1 MATVIQF
8 PNSKIKNTHPEL
20 SDDQRKDLLL
30 REKIDT
36 IENALE
42 YVTMESIAMVHR
54 LGFDITREDMVKD
67 ITIIVDGFRS
77 LMYRSSGM
85 EHPMQ
90 KFVEENYIMKGDEDG
105 DESQTYAVCPM
116 FTSDPLDSE

>member
-8 PNSKIKNTHPEL
+8 PNSKVKNSHPDL
-20 SDDQRKDLLL
+20 TDDQRKDLLL

-67 ITIIVDGFRS
+67 ITLLVDGFRS

-85 EHPMQ
+85 EHPIQ
-90 KFVEENYIMKGDEDG
+90 RFVEENYIMKGGENG
-105 DESQTYAVCPM
+105 DEAQTYAVCPM
-116 FTSDPLDSE
+116 FATDLVDND